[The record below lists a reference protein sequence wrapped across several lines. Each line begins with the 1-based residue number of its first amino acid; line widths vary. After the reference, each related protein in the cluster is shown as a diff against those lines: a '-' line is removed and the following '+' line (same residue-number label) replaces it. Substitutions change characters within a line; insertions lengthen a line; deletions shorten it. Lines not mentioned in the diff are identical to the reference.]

1 MAEPTRIGMLTPS
14 SNTCLEPVTAAILH
28 GTGMSMHAA
37 RVPVTRI
44 ALDDHATTQFGTEP
58 MVAAAR
64 LLADAA
70 VDVIVW
76 NGTAGSWLGIDH
88 DLELCT
94 EIEKAT
100 GIPATTSTLALLDVF
115 RAFGVTRLGLAVPY
129 TTDVTERIV
138 ARYREHGVDCVTVR
152 QLGLTDNLDFGRVP
166 ARRVRELI
174 GQAAEGDPHAVAVVC
189 TNVSGAPHVAELE
202 KLLGVPIFDSVT
214 ATLWK
219 ALDVAGAQ
227 VAIPGWGQL
236 LTAGTL
242 RARLQQA
249 MEDLLTATGADRTTL
264 RLDLPAVDLHVDLT
278 AAEAVAPG
286 VRSIRRDGSL
296 DQRALN
302 TVVWLEHH
310 RKPLVQPHFGVA
322 PQPPDALKE
331 VYGVRAQA
339 LGPVVRGDEMPGWIS
354 MHSLREREWG
364 TEDLAALT
372 EATRRV
378 HDALD
383 GVRAANEEEST

>member
-1 MAEPTRIGMLTPS
+1 LEDNNVMAEPSRIGMLTPS

-44 ALDDHATTQFGTEP
+44 ALDEHANTQFGTEP
-58 MVAAAR
+58 MLAAAR
-64 LLADAA
+64 LLADAE
-70 VDVIVW
+70 VDVIAW
-76 NGTAGSWLGIDH
+76 NGTAGSWLGVEH
-88 DLELCT
+88 DLELCAA
-94 EIEKAT
+94 IEKET
-100 GIPATTSTLALLDVF
+100 GIPATTSTLALLAAF

-129 TTDVTERIV
+129 TADVTERIV
-138 ARYREHGVDCVTVR
+138 ARYREHGVDCVTTE
-152 QLGLTDNLDFGRVP
+152 QLGLTENLDFGRVP
-166 ARRVRELI
+166 SQRVRQLLE
-174 GQAAEGDPHAVAVVC
+174 QAAEGDPHAVAVVC

-219 ALDVAGAQ
+219 SLDVAGAP

-249 MEDLLTATGADRTTL
+249 VEDLLTTTGADRTTL
-264 RLDLPAVDLHVDLT
+264 RLDLPALELHVDLT
-278 AAEAVAPG
+278 VAEAVAPG

-296 DQRALN
+296 DQRDLN
-302 TVVWLEHH
+302 TVVWLEKH
-310 RKPLVQPHFGVA
+310 RKPLVQPHFGAA
-322 PQPPDALKE
+322 PQPPEALKE
-331 VYGVRAQA
+331 VYGVRAQT
-339 LGPVVRGDEMPGWIS
+339 LGPIVRGDEMPGWIS
-354 MHSLREREWG
+354 IHSLREREWSAG
-364 TEDLAALT
+364 DLAALA
-372 EATRRV
+372 EATRQV

-383 GVRAANEEEST
+383 SI